1 MEKIKIVFILGTLHA
16 DGAQKQFVELV
27 RRMDRRCFDLR
38 VLAFQGQGG
47 IRADLDALNIPCESL
62 EFVGLKGKFRLE
74 SYRQLYRLLAA
85 MVGYLRRERPQIVQ
99 SYLFWTN
106 IYGCLASKIA
116 GASVMVT
123 SRYSMTDTQYLKP
136 FYMRLQN
143 LANRWT
149 TAIIANAQ
157 AVKEDCLRYEK
168 CVTPEMIRVI
178 YNGVDLDRY
187 APKSPDPAIRAALEI
202 PVNAPLVGVI
212 GTLSPYKNHQ
222 NFLRAAAIALQQIPD
237 ARFLLIG
244 RDEGLLAPLQALA
257 ETLRIRRA
265 VMFAGERTDMP
276 DIIASLDLVVS
287 SSSIEGFS
295 NAILEGM
302 AMGKPVVATAV
313 GGSPELVRDGE
324 TGFLVPSGDPARLA
338 ERMTQLLADAA
349 LRGQMGRAGRERVAA
364 RFAMPNLINETSR
377 FYEEL
382 VR

>member
-27 RRMDRRCFDLR
+27 RRMDRRRFDLR

-62 EFVGLKGKFRLE
+62 EFVGLKGKFRIE
-74 SYRQLYRLLAA
+74 SYWQLSRLLVA
-85 MVGYLRRERPQIVQ
+85 MTGYLRRERPQIVQ

-106 IYGCLASKIA
+106 IYGCLAAKIT
-116 GASVMVT
+116 GAPVMVT

-136 FYMRLQN
+136 LYMRLQN

-222 NFLRAAAIALQQIPD
+222 NFLRAASIVLQQIPA

-265 VMFAGERTDMP
+265 VTFAGERKDMP
-276 DIIASLDLVVS
+276 EIIASLDVVVS

-313 GGSPELVRDGE
+313 GGSPEIVRHGE
-324 TGFLVPSGDPARLA
+324 TGFLVPSGDPAQLA
-338 ERMTQLLADAA
+338 ERMAHLLGDAA
-349 LRGQMGRAGRERVAA
+349 LREQMGRAGRSRVAA
-364 RFAMPNLINETSR
+364 QFAMPNLINETSR

-382 VR
+382 VC

>member
-324 TGFLVPSGDPARLA
+324 TGFLVPSGDPAQLA

>member
-187 APKSPDPAIRAALEI
+187 APKSPNPAIRAALEI